1 MHHSQHYNH
10 MANSKPKLLVTQ
22 NLFSV
27 FLLTFLLLIT
37 NVKSDSFSFNFP
49 KFDTDTKSIIID
61 GDANTTNGVLQLTK
75 KDQLGKPSP
84 HSAGLSFFFGAIHLS
99 DKQSGKVADFTTEF
113 SFVVNPKGSLLH
125 GDGFTFFIASLDF
138 DFPENSA
145 DGDGGF
151 LGLFD
156 KETAFNTS
164 KNSIVAVEFD
174 SFRNEWDPP
183 LDNSPHIGIDI
194 NTIRSSAVASWP
206 IDRVPEGSIGKARI
220 SYNPASKILSALVS
234 YLNGPVILETA
245 VSYTV
250 DFAVVLPEYVL
261 VGFSGATGELAET
274 HDILSWSFTSNL

>member
-1 MHHSQHYNH
+1 
-10 MANSKPKLLVTQ
+10 MANSNPKLLVTQ
-22 NLFSV
+22 NPFSV

-75 KDQLGKPSP
+75 KDQLGNPSP
-84 HSAGLSFFFGAIHLS
+84 HSFGLSFFLGAIHLS

-113 SFVVNPKGSLLH
+113 SFVVNPKGSQLH
-125 GDGFTFFIASLDF
+125 GDGFTFFIASLDYE
-138 DFPENSA
+138 FPEKSS
-145 DGDGGF
+145 DGGF

-156 KETAFNTS
+156 KESAFNTS
-164 KNSIVAVEFD
+164 QNSIVAVEFD
-174 SFRNEWDPP
+174 SFRNEWDPQIAG
-183 LDNSPHIGIDI
+183 NSPHIGIDI
-194 NTIRSSAVASWP
+194 NTIRSSATALWP
-206 IDRVPEGSIGKARI
+206 IDRVPEGSIGKAHI
-220 SYNPASKILSALVS
+220 SYNPASKKLTALVT
-234 YLNGPVILETA
+234 YLNGPVIEETA

-250 DFAVVLPEYVL
+250 DFAAILPEYVL